1 MNKLR
6 KQLGEGRINLPSLI
20 LKMVLIWFIV
30 SFLIFPNV
38 NLLINVFVKDGHLS
52 TAAVTKILS
61 SARAMNSLK
70 NSFILAAASIITVN
84 VSGILIVL
92 FTEYFDIK
100 GAKML
105 SLGFLT
111 TLIYGGVVLVTGY
124 KFVYGSSGIVTKV
137 LMNVFPGMDP
147 NWFVGF
153 GAVLFIMTFSG
164 TSNHMMFLSNSIRG
178 LDYHTIE
185 AAKNMGATQGTI
197 LFQIV
202 LPVLKPTI
210 FAITILTFLA
220 GLSTMAGPLIVGGPN
235 FQTINPMIKTFAQMQ
250 NSREIA
256 ALLAIILGVATSILL
271 VIMQRVE
278 KNGNYIS
285 VSKTKAKIS
294 KQKIENPVLNGIA
307 HIVAYVM
314 FVIYML
320 PILYVLV
327 FSFTDSL
334 AIKTGKI
341 TGSSFTLKNYRH
353 LFELSSAYKP
363 YLVSLVY
370 SIGAA
375 VVVAVIAV
383 AVARIVTKA
392 KSKWEKIYE
401 PLILIP
407 WLLPS
412 TLIAM
417 GLMMTYDVARVNL
430 FGKVLIGTP
439 VMMLMAYI
447 IVKIPFSYRM
457 IRASFFSLDGNLEE
471 AAKVMGAKPF
481 YTLRKVIL
489 PVIMPVILSVMVLN
503 FNSLLSEYDLSVFL
517 YHPFLQPLGI
527 VIKGATE
534 ETATAEA
541 QAMAFVYSVI
551 LMLISTISLWLGRY
565 GGFETIKKIVTAE
578 KGEKMSHSEPLR
590 KIIAGKFKKK

>member
-1 MNKLR
+1 MNKTIAKFR
-6 KQLGEGRINLPSLI
+6 DGTISIPSLI
-20 LKMVLIWFIV
+20 LKVILIWFIF
-30 SFLIFPNV
+30 SFLVFPNV
-38 NLLINVFVKDGHLS
+38 NLLFHVFVKDGQFS
-52 TAAVTKILS
+52 TAAVTKIMS
-61 SARAMNSLK
+61 SARAMNSLR
-70 NSFILAAASIITVN
+70 NSFILAVASIITVN
-84 VSGILIVL
+84 ISGILIVL

-100 GAKML
+100 GARIL

-137 LMNVFPGMDP
+137 LMNFFPQMNPD
-147 NWFVGF
+147 WFTGF

-185 AAKNMGATQGTI
+185 AAKNMGASQGTI
-197 LFQIV
+197 LFKIV

-220 GLSTMAGPLIVGGPN
+220 GLSTMAGPLIVGGPD
-235 FQTINPMIKTFAQMQ
+235 FQTINPMIKTFSQMQ

-256 ALLAIILGVATSILL
+256 ALLAIILGIATSILL
-271 VIMQRVE
+271 IIMQKVE
-278 KNGNYIS
+278 KKGNYIS
-285 VSKTKAKIS
+285 VSKTKAKIT
-294 KQKIENPVLNGIA
+294 KQKIENPVLNVIA
-307 HIVAYVM
+307 HIIAYTM

-320 PILYVLV
+320 PVIYVLI
-327 FSFTDSL
+327 FSFTDSM

-341 TGSSFTLKNYRH
+341 SLSSFTLKNYMH

-370 SIGAA
+370 SIVASA
-375 VVVAVIAV
+375 VVAVIAV

-392 KSKWEKIYE
+392 KSKLDKFYE
-401 PLILIP
+401 PMILIP

-417 GLMMTYDVARVNL
+417 GLMMTYDVSRINL

-439 VMMLMAYI
+439 VMMLFAYI
-447 IVKIPFSYRM
+447 IIKLPFSYRM

-489 PVIMPVILSVMVLN
+489 PVIMPVVLSVMVLN

-534 ETATAEA
+534 ETATTEA

-551 LMLISTISLWLGRY
+551 LMVISTISLWLGRY
-565 GGFETIKKIVTAE
+565 GGFEAIKNRIKK
-578 KGEKMSHSEPLR
+578 K
-590 KIIAGKFKKK
+590 AGGNA

>member
-1 MNKLR
+1 MNKIIT
-6 KQLGEGRINLPSLI
+6 K
-20 LKMVLIWFIV
+20 LKDENAIPALLLKVVLIWFIF
-30 SFLIFPNV
+30 SFLIFPNI
-38 NLLINVFVKDGHLS
+38 NLLINVFVKDGQFTMNAVSKIIAS
-52 TAAVTKILS
+52 T
-61 SARAMNSLK
+61 RATNSLK
-70 NSFILAAASIITVN
+70 NSFILAVFSIITVN
-84 VSGILIVL
+84 LSGILIVL

-100 GAKML
+100 GAKVL

-124 KFVYGSSGIVTKV
+124 KFVYGSTGIVTKV
-137 LMNVFPGMDP
+137 LMNFFPQMNP

-164 TSNHMMFLSNSIRG
+164 TSNHMMFLSNAIRG
-178 LDYHTIE
+178 LDFHTIE
-185 AAKNMGATQGTI
+185 AAKNMGASQGTI
-197 LFQIV
+197 LFKIV

-220 GLSTMAGPLIVGGPN
+220 ALSTMAGPLIVGGPD
-235 FQTINPMIKTFAQMQ
+235 FQTINPMIKTFSQMQ
-250 NSREIA
+250 NSRDIA

-271 VIMQRVE
+271 LVMQQVE
-278 KNGNYIS
+278 KKGNYVS
-285 VSKTKAKIS
+285 VSKTKAKIV
-294 KQKIENPVLNGIA
+294 KQKIENPVLNVIA

-314 FVIYML
+314 FIIYML
-320 PILYVLV
+320 PIIYVLV

-341 TGSSFTLKNYRH
+341 SLSSFTLKNYIH

-370 SIGAA
+370 SAVAA
-375 VVVAVIAV
+375 LVVAVIAV

-392 KSKWEKIYE
+392 KSKLGKIYE

-407 WLLPS
+407 WLLPT

-417 GLMMTYDVARVNL
+417 GLMMTYDVKRVNL

-439 VMMLMAYI
+439 VMMLFAYI
-447 IVKIPFSYRM
+447 IIKLPFSYRM

-489 PVIMPVILSVMVLN
+489 PVIMPVVLSVMVLN

-527 VIKGATE
+527 VIKGASE
-534 ETATAEA
+534 ETATTEA

-551 LMLISTISLWLGRY
+551 LMLISTLSLWLGSY
-565 GGFETIKKIVTAE
+565 GGFAAIKKMITGH
-578 KGEKMSHSEPLR
+578 KKR
-590 KIIAGKFKKK
+590 KAGNEE